1 VIVVDGSPSEVFA
14 NHALEFPRR
23 VCHLR
28 PDALTANGKV
38 GSVLT
43 GIRRSRHERVVI
55 ADDDVRY
62 GERALA
68 RIVAELDR
76 FDLVLPQNHF
86 VATDWHAVWDT
97 SRTLLNRVSGGDW
110 PGTLAVRRSRL
121 MAIGGYR
128 GDVMFENLEL
138 VRTVRASGGS
148 VSRPL
153 DLYVPRLP
161 PTTKGF
167 LGQRVRQAYDE
178 LARPVR
184 LAVWLSVMPLLG
196 LAAARHA
203 WRPVLGAGIGLMT
216 AAEIGRRRAGGRR
229 VFPATAALLAP
240 LWVIERGVC
249 TWLAIGSRAALGG
262 IRYRGGTLRDA
273 ASSEATLRRR
283 LRPAAGGP
291 RGGF

>member
-1 VIVVDGSPSEVFA
+1 
-14 NHALEFPRR
+14 
-23 VCHLR
+23 
-28 PDALTANGKV
+28 
-38 GSVLT
+38 
-43 GIRRSRHERVVI
+43 
-55 ADDDVRY
+55 
-62 GERALA
+62 
-68 RIVAELDR
+68 
-76 FDLVLPQNHF
+76 
-86 VATDWHAVWDT
+86 
-97 SRTLLNRVSGGDW
+97 
-110 PGTLAVRRSRL
+110 

-161 PTTKGF
+161 PTTEGF

-203 WRPVLGAGIGLMT
+203 WRPVLGAGIGLVA

-229 VFPATAALLAP
+229 VFPARAALLAP

-249 TWLAIGSRAALGG
+249 AWLAVGSRAALGG

-283 LRPAAGGP
+283 LRPAARGP
-291 RGGF
+291 RGGL

>member
-1 VIVVDGSPSEVFA
+1 M
-14 NHALEFPRR
+14 L
-23 VCHLR
+23 
-28 PDALTANGKV
+28 
-38 GSVLT
+38 
-43 GIRRSRHERVVI
+43 
-55 ADDDVRY
+55 
-62 GERALA
+62 LA
-68 RIVAELDR
+68 A
-76 FDLVLPQNHF
+76 
-86 VATDWHAVWDT
+86 
-97 SRTLLNRVSGGDW
+97 
-110 PGTLAVRRSRL
+110 
-121 MAIGGYR
+121 GGYY
-128 GDVMFENLEL
+128 GDVLFENLEL
-138 VRTVRASGGS
+138 VRTVKAVGGREA
-148 VSRPL
+148 RPL
-153 DLYVPRLP
+153 DLYVRRLP
-161 PTTKGF
+161 PTGGHF
-167 LGQRVRQAYDE
+167 WSQRVRQAYDE

-203 WRPVLGAGIGLMT
+203 WRPVLGAGIGLVA

-291 RGGF
+291 RGGL